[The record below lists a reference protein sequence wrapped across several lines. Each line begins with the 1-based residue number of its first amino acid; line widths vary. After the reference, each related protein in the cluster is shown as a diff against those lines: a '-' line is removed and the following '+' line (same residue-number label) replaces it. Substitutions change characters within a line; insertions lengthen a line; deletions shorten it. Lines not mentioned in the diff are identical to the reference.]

1 MLEMTTDT
9 AHADRARARERRKD
23 LIQKFAALG
32 SLVMLV
38 VVFSATSNAFMSL
51 GNGMTVALQ
60 VTSIAYLGL
69 GATCVIITGGIDLS
83 VGSVL
88 ALSGVV
94 AALLVKAGVPVPIGM
109 LGGVI
114 MGAICGAFNG
124 LFVTRM
130 GLPPFIA
137 TLGMMLVARGVA
149 LQITGARPVSG
160 LGDSFAELGNGALFR
175 IVHQGADG
183 FPDIV
188 FPGIPY
194 PVIIMVVLAVLVSI
208 MLSRTSLG
216 RHIYAVGSN
225 AEAAR
230 LSGVNVNRVKLFT
243 YVLSGALAGCR
254 AIAGQ
259 SASRSTRRPP

>member
-1 MLEMTTDT
+1 MLEMTTDP

-94 AALLVKAGVPVPIGM
+94 AAMLVKAGVPVPIGM
-109 LGGVI
+109 FGGVVV
-114 MGAICGAFNG
+114 GAICGAFNG

-149 LQITGARPVSG
+149 LQITGARAISG
-160 LGDSFAELGNGALFR
+160 LGDAFGELGNGSLWRVVKLDAR
-175 IVHQGADG
+175 G
-183 FPDIV
+183 FPDVV

-194 PVIIMVVLAVLVSI
+194 PVLLMVALAVIASI
-208 MLSRTSLG
+208 LLTRTTLG
-216 RHIYAVGSN
+216 RHIHAVGSN

-230 LSGVNVNRVKLFT
+230 LSGVNVGRVVLFA
-243 YVLSGALAGCR
+243 YVVSGALAGL
-254 AIAGQ
+254 
-259 SASRSTRRPP
+259 T